1 MLRISRLLLV
11 SLVAVA
17 FGLGSLPAQVTG
29 RSNPAPTAP
38 VAAVDPTTG
47 QLVDPPKDVGPR
59 LDFEFDNLPLEEVI
73 KRVQASYH
81 QESGKYLNVMVPQ
94 QMRDVARTNLISL
107 EVRQV
112 TVGELFDLFGRASE
126 RNVEFFQ
133 NVGRG
138 ASQFVQMT
146 TGYKFE
152 PVSAGGDNLT
162 YLLKGEYPPERPK
175 QAEPVVVTANA
186 PNAENPPKEVQFYQ
200 LDPYLDRFTV
210 EDITTAIKT
219 GADLAGYN
227 GAPTMKYHE
236 ETKLLVV
243 HGTQPQVGL
252 VQQVL
257 RSLANAKRPA
267 GQPVPVQPV
276 NPESRPVPVS
286 EPQPFLPPGPAK
298 P

>member
-1 MLRISRLLLV
+1 M
-11 SLVAVA
+11 VA
-17 FGLGSLPAQVTG
+17 FELGSLPAQ
-29 RSNPAPTAP
+29 RSPDPAGPPTR
-38 VAAVDPTTG
+38 

-59 LDFEFDNLPLEEVI
+59 LDFVFDNLPLEQVI

-94 QMRDVARTNLISL
+94 QMREVAQTNLISL

-133 NVGRG
+133 NVSRG
-138 ASQFVQMT
+138 SSQFTRMT

-152 PVSAGGDNLT
+152 PVGTSGENLT
-162 YLLKGEYPPERPK
+162 YLLKGEYPPERPEQK
-175 QAEPVVVTANA
+175 ESVAVMAYEPKT
-186 PNAENPPKEVQFYQ
+186 EDSTKYVQFYQ
-200 LDPYLDRFTV
+200 LDSYLDRFTV

-243 HGTQPQVGL
+243 HGSQPQIGM

-257 RSLANAKRPA
+257 QSLASAKRPT
-267 GQPVPVQPV
+267 GQPAPIQPGT
-276 NPESRPVPVS
+276 PDSRPVRIPAQ
-286 EPQPFLPPGPAK
+286 PQPVLPPQPAK

>member
-1 MLRISRLLLV
+1 M
-11 SLVAVA
+11 VA

-47 QLVDPPKDVGPR
+47 ELLDPPKDVGPR
-59 LDFEFDNLPLEEVI
+59 LDFVFDNLPLEEVI

-126 RNVEFFQ
+126 RTVEIPQ
-133 NVGRG
+133 VGNTFSR
-138 ASQFVQMT
+138 MT
-146 TGYKFE
+146 AGYKFE
-152 PVSAGGDNLT
+152 PVGTGGENLT

-175 QAEPVVVTANA
+175 QKDPVAVYEPKT
-186 PNAENPPKEVQFYQ
+186 EDSTKYVQFYQ
-200 LDPYLDRFTV
+200 LDSYLDRFTV
-210 EDITTAIKT
+210 EDITTAIRT
-219 GADLAGYN
+219 GADLAGYK

-243 HGTQPQVGL
+243 HGTQPQVGM

-257 RSLANAKRPA
+257 QSLANAKRPVGQPA
-267 GQPVPVQPV
+267 PVQPVPVQI
-276 NPESRPVPVS
+276 VPAQPGIPSVRIPTQ
-286 EPQPFLPPGPAK
+286 PQPVLPPQPAK

>member
-1 MLRISRLLLV
+1 MSRLSRLLLV
-11 SLVAVA
+11 PLVMVA
-17 FGLGSLPAQVTG
+17 FELGSLPAQ
-29 RSNPAPTAP
+29 RSPDPAGPPTR
-38 VAAVDPTTG
+38 

-59 LDFEFDNLPLEEVI
+59 LDFVFDNLPLEQVI

-94 QMRDVARTNLISL
+94 QMREVAQTNLISL

-112 TVGELFDLFGRASE
+112 TVGELFDLFGRASQ
-126 RNVEFFQ
+126 RTVEIPFGPGRMTVGYMFQ
-133 NVGRG
+133 PVG
-138 ASQFVQMT
+138 S
-146 TGYKFE
+146 
-152 PVSAGGDNLT
+152 GGENLT

-175 QAEPVVVTANA
+175 QQEPVIVIENA

-200 LDPYLDRFTV
+200 LDAYLDRFTV

-227 GAPTMKYHE
+227 GEPTMKYHE

-243 HGTQPQVGL
+243 HGTQPQIGM

-257 RSLANAKRPA
+257 QSLASAKRPA
-267 GQPVPVQPV
+267 GQPVPVQPGT
-276 NPESRPVPVS
+276 PDSRPVRIPAQ
-286 EPQPFLPPGPAK
+286 PQPVLPPQPAK